1 MPIKVDTGAVV
12 AAANRINNIN
22 TKISSDFN
30 NAVSSINGLD
40 AAWNSS
46 AASAAIAK
54 FRSIQ
59 NEYADERYTV
69 INNLV
74 IFMRT
79 TVGDNYDIVESNAVS
94 AAAQFK

>member
-1 MPIKVDTGAVV
+1 MSIRVDTGAVT

-22 TKISSDFN
+22 TKLNSDFN
-30 NAVSSINGLD
+30 NAVSSISGLD
-40 AAWNSS
+40 AAWDSR

-59 NEYADERYTV
+59 NEYTDERFTV

-74 IFMRT
+74 SFMRT
-79 TVGDNYDIVESNAVS
+79 TVGENYENVENSAVR

>member
-1 MPIKVDTGAVV
+1 MSIKVDTGAVV

-22 TKISSDFN
+22 TKLLSDFN

-40 AAWNSS
+40 AAWDSR
-46 AASAAIAK
+46 AASSAIAK

-74 IFMRT
+74 NFMRT
-79 TVGDNYDIVESNAVS
+79 TVGENYEIVEGNAVR

>member
-1 MPIKVDTGAVV
+1 MAIKIDTGAVC
-12 AAANRINNIN
+12 AAANRINSIN
-22 TKISSDFN
+22 VKMNSDFN
-30 NAVSSINGLD
+30 ITVSSV
-40 AAWNSS
+40 NSLNS
-46 AASAAIAK
+46 VWDSRAASAAIAK

-74 IFMRT
+74 NFMQT
-79 TVGDNYDIVESNAVS
+79 TAGYNYDFTESSAVS

>member
-1 MPIKVDTGAVV
+1 MAIKIDTGAVS
-12 AAANRINNIN
+12 ATANRINNIN
-22 TKISSDFN
+22 TKLYSDFN
-30 NAVSSINGLD
+30 NVISSINGLD
-40 AAWNSS
+40 ATWDSR

-54 FRSIQ
+54 FRNIH

-74 IFMRT
+74 NFMRT
-79 TVGDNYDIVESNAVS
+79 TVGENYEIIESNAVS